1 MASSPDQI
9 AEEPAQL
16 RSRGWRYALSRGA
29 VLLIVLLLGL
39 VVVGWTQREDIARDL
54 IGDELEALGI
64 PATYSFDDFD
74 PDKQVLTDIVVGD
87 PARPDLTIERA
98 VIELSYGFGVPEIG
112 RVTVEKARL
121 YGTYSEEGISLGAL
135 DPLLFADDPESEG
148 GLPAFDVVVR
158 DGRARI
164 DTDMGPVGIKLEG
177 EGPLDS
183 GFAGKLAAIAPA
195 LDAGSCALERA
206 TAYGDVSTNSGAI
219 RFKGPLRVASLACP
233 EGDLSVSQFAWQS
246 SVEIGSDFD
255 SIRVEG
261 GVATGPV
268 SASSVSLGAISGP
281 VMLGLR
287 DSKLTSDFDLAG
299 QSLAAAPARAGTVTI
314 DGTLRSGTGL
324 AELMLDAQ
332 VGGQGVSV
340 DSTLPQTLADLAKAS
355 EGTLASPLL
364 TKLRDAVQRELRD
377 LSFAGSL
384 VGRFGDE
391 QHLLT
396 LPDIVVRTS
405 SGSQLASFSGV
416 QYRQAGEGIPLL
428 SGNFRVSGNDLP
440 RMAGRMEGNGAR
452 DTIFRLR
459 MEQYASG
466 ESSLAVPEMLVTQAP
481 SGAVTFGGELIAS
494 GPLPGGSARNLKLP
508 VDGTWSSAAGLALWR
523 QCTAIGFSELSIANL
538 ALANRSLTLCPA
550 AGRAIASYDDGGIRL
565 AAGAPSLD
573 LAGTLA
579 GTPIDIESGAI
590 GLAYPGVAA
599 ASAVSVTLGEGEA
612 ASTFRIS
619 DLLANLGDDI
629 TGTFDG
635 ADIALAAVPLD
646 LVETRG
652 AWNYTDGVFAIADAT
667 FTLKDRQ
674 AEKRFEPL
682 PVTGGT
688 LTLDNN
694 LIEASAS
701 IRAPTNGAEV
711 SRVSLTHSLTTGAGF
726 ADLAVDG
733 LRFDEGL
740 QPTDLTPLALGVV
753 ANVDGLVTG
762 SGRIDWSEDSIDSFG
777 AFSSESLDLAAA
789 FGPVKG
795 ASGTIAFSDLLS
807 LTTAPDQVINVASI
821 NPGIEA
827 RDGTIGFNLRDGQF
841 LGVTGGQWPFM
852 GGQLYLRPVNLNL
865 GVAERRRYVLEVE
878 GIDAGLF
885 VANMELGNLAATGTF
900 DGALPLVF
908 DEEGFGTIEGGA
920 LQSRSP
926 GGNVSYVGEL
936 TYEDLSPIADY
947 TFQTL
952 RSLDYDSM
960 TIGMD
965 GPLTGDIVTK
975 VRFSGVKQGEGTK
988 QNFITRQIADLP
1000 IQLNVNI
1007 RAPFYKLV
1015 TSLKSMYDPAAVRD
1029 PRDIGL
1035 LTDDGTRFVA
1045 PSDVPPPQPAPPPE
1059 DPVFEVPAIRPD
1071 ESSIQSPDSEEMP

>member
-1 MASSPDQI
+1 
-9 AEEPAQL
+9 
-16 RSRGWRYALSRGA
+16 
-29 VLLIVLLLGL
+29 
-39 VVVGWTQREDIARDL
+39 
-54 IGDELEALGI
+54 
-64 PATYSFDDFD
+64 
-74 PDKQVLTDIVVGD
+74 
-87 PARPDLTIERA
+87 
-98 VIELSYGFGVPEIG
+98 
-112 RVTVEKARL
+112 
-121 YGTYSEEGISLGAL
+121 
-135 DPLLFADDPESEG
+135 
-148 GLPAFDVVVR
+148 
-158 DGRARI
+158 
-164 DTDMGPVGIKLEG
+164 
-177 EGPLDS
+177 
-183 GFAGKLAAIAPA
+183 
-195 LDAGSCALERA
+195 
-206 TAYGDVSTNSGAI
+206 
-219 RFKGPLRVASLACP
+219 
-233 EGDLSVSQFAWQS
+233 
-246 SVEIGSDFD
+246 
-255 SIRVEG
+255 
-261 GVATGPV
+261 
-268 SASSVSLGAISGP
+268 
-281 VMLGLR
+281 MLGFR
-287 DSKLTSDFDLAG
+287 DSKLTSDFDLSG
-299 QSLAAAPARAGTVTI
+299 QSLALAPVTASAMTV
-314 DGTLRSGTGL
+314 DGTLRSGTDL
-324 AELMLDAQ
+324 SELLLDAQ
-332 VGGQGVSV
+332 IGGEGVSV
-340 DSTLPQTLADLAKAS
+340 DSTLPQTLGDFAKAS
-355 EGTLASPLL
+355 EGTLAAPLL
-364 TKLRDAVQRELRD
+364 TKLRGAVQREVRN

-384 VGRFGDE
+384 SGRFSDAQQLVTMPE
-391 QHLLT
+391 VAIRK
-396 LPDIVVRTS
+396 P
-405 SGSQLASFSGV
+405 SGRPLASFSRV
-416 QYRQAGEGIPLL
+416 QYRQAGGNTPLV
-428 SGNFRVSGNDLP
+428 SGNFRISGDDLP
-440 RMAGRMEGNGAR
+440 RMAGRMEGVGSR
-452 DTIFRLR
+452 DTVFRIR
-459 MEQYASG
+459 MEPYASG
-466 ESSLAVPEMLVTQAP
+466 DSNLAIPEMLVTQGP
-481 SGAVTFGGELIAS
+481 SGTVTFGGEMIAS

-523 QCTAIGFSELSIANL
+523 KCTAIGFSELSIANL

-550 AGRAIASYDDGGIRL
+550 AGRAIARYDDSGLRL
-565 AAGAPSLD
+565 AAGAPALD
-573 LAGTLA
+573 LAGALA

-599 ASAVSVTLGEGEA
+599 ASAVSVTLGEGQA

-688 LTLDNN
+688 LTLDTN

-701 IRAPTNGAEV
+701 IKAPTNGEEV

-753 ANVDGLVTG
+753 ANVEGLVTG

-777 AFSSESLDLAAA
+777 AFSSDALDLAAA

-827 RDGTIGFNLRDGQF
+827 KDGKIGFNLRDGQF

-920 LQSRSP
+920 LQSRPP

-975 VRFSGVKQGEGTK
+975 VRFSGVQQGEGTK

-1029 PRDIGL
+1029 PRDVGL

-1059 DPVFEVPAIRPD
+1059 EPVFDVPAIRPD